1 MGKTRI
7 GLWSN
12 VLASDIFEKLVSEE
26 NLQKIL
32 VSNEENEIIDDTN
45 SGVND
50 DSQSIRKKRA
60 LKNHLLHKKKTAL
73 EDHLFSKN

>member
-50 DSQSIRKKRA
+50 DSPIYKEKESSQKSPVA
-60 LKNHLLHKKKTAL
+60 
-73 EDHLFSKN
+73 